1 MSSTGQYLSASI
13 VGVWRQGLG
22 DRRRK
27 GRTTGVGRRGEEVE
41 EAKESGGRD
50 GEEREGK
57 RERKKRKDQVR
68 ERKTHTHLREYGE
81 GE

>member
-1 MSSTGQYLSASI
+1 M
-13 VGVWRQGLG
+13 WRQGPR

-41 EAKESGGRD
+41 EAKESEGRD

-57 RERKKRKDQVR
+57 RERKKSKDQVR
-68 ERKTHTHLREYGE
+68 ERKKDTHTFERVWGGGVRGRERDRPK
-81 GE
+81 